1 MPWGPSVIHG
11 GHPGSV
17 GPRARPP
24 HETFSGE
31 ADEAAGL
38 ATGSIRARP
47 FLWAGPWSS
56 MVRIRRAEGD
66 ARHGLSTEFSCS
78 FPGGHFPA
86 RVSLRAWHPPPPR
99 SAVGFTEQEG
109 YPPGSCLLPVGCPL
123 APLWSAASVSCRG
136 EHDRFRPL
144 PGCFVGHRCPH
155 LERACRVAATLGQ
168 IIGGSS
174 NRQSSEGDRYNRSN
188 AGVLCDLGL
197 SHDLF
202 IRIRTGVHRTLG

>member
-1 MPWGPSVIHG
+1 MVVNG
-11 GHPGSV
+11 PGSEGGGGCSARSFDRV
-17 GPRARPP
+17 LRFPSGWTLPRPSQP
-24 HETFSGE
+24 
-31 ADEAAGL
+31 
-38 ATGSIRARP
+38 
-47 FLWAGPWSS
+47 
-56 MVRIRRAEGD
+56 EGM
-66 ARHGLSTEFSCS
+66 AS
-78 FPGGHFPA
+78 
-86 RVSLRAWHPPPPR
+86 PPPPR